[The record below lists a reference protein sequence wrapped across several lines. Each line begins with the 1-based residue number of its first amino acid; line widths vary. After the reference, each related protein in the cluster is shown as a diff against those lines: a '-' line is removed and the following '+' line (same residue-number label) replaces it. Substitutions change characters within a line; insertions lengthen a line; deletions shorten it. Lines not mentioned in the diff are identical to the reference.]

1 MAFSLFE
8 SKDKIINALSKTRQD
23 LGSNLV
29 SLFQA
34 NPPVDESLWQDIEDL
49 LVSADVGIET
59 SGKLILEIKKS
70 VQKHGISSSNEL
82 LEQLKFELLN
92 LLKANPENTGNK
104 DYNSTPFVIM
114 VVGVNGVG
122 KTTSVAKL
130 AAYYQGIGKSVLLGA
145 GDTFRAAAIDQLK
158 IWGEKLGVDVVAHQ
172 QGSDPGAVAF
182 DAYNAAIARQV
193 DILIYDTAGRL
204 HNKTELMEELSKVN
218 RVFKRISPNASHQ
231 TLLVIDATT
240 GQNGIEQAKNFKS
253 SAEINAIFLA
263 KLDSSAKGGVTVAIS
278 DQLGIP
284 VRFVGTGESVN
295 DLSIFDPEHFVNG
308 LFNEI

>member
-218 RVFKRISPNASHQ
+218 RVFKRISLNASHQ

-263 KLDSSAKGGVTVAIS
+263 KLDSSAKGGVAVAIS

-308 LFNEI
+308 LFTET